1 MSEQEEIIEEKEEKI
16 EKEEVKKPIASR
28 DSLIKRRYR
37 KGEIETTLGRVF
49 EIKSLDPKTM
59 LLTRGSA
66 FLPAFNDF
74 VENQDPQSLGDPEIS
89 DFMDDICCVSI
100 TSINFVKKSL
110 EECTEEETPIE
121 VLDLDE
127 KVEIFSAVMDMS
139 STEDERAEW
148 HFFPGHFAEQSESEV
163 PTS

>member
-1 MSEQEEIIEEKEEKI
+1 MSEQEK
-16 EKEEVKKPIASR
+16 KEEVIEEETKVKKPMASR

-37 KGEIETTLGRVF
+37 TGEIETALGRVF

-59 LLTRGSA
+59 LLSRGSA

-74 VENQDPQSLGDPEIS
+74 IENQNPQSLGDPEIS
-89 DFMDDICCVSI
+89 DFMDDICCISV
-100 TSINFVKKSL
+100 TSVNLVKKDL
-110 EECTEEETPIE
+110 EECTDDETPID

-139 STEDERAEW
+139 SSEEERAEW
-148 HFFPGHFAEQSESEV
+148 QFFPADITEQSESEI

>member
-1 MSEQEEIIEEKEEKI
+1 MSEQEEVIEEKI
-16 EKEEVKKPIASR
+16 EEEVKIKKPMASR

-37 KGEIETTLGRVF
+37 TGEIETTLGRIF

-89 DFMDDICCVSI
+89 DFMDDICCASVV
-100 TSINFVKKSL
+100 SINFVKREL
-110 EECTEEETPIE
+110 EECTEEETPIYA
-121 VLDLDE
+121 LDLDE
-127 KVEIFSAVMDMS
+127 KVEIFSAAMEMS
-139 STEDERAEW
+139 SSEEERAEW
-148 HFFPGHFAEQSESEV
+148 QFFPGELTDESESEIS
-163 PTS
+163 TS

>member
-1 MSEQEEIIEEKEEKI
+1 MSEQEKKEETIEEEVKE
-16 EKEEVKKPIASR
+16 KKPIATR

-37 KGEIETTLGRVF
+37 KGQIETALGRVF

-59 LLTRGSA
+59 LLTRGSS

-74 VENQDPQSLGDPEIS
+74 VENQDPSSLGDPEIS
-89 DFMDDICCVSI
+89 DFMDDICCASI
-100 TSINFVKKSL
+100 TSINFVKKEL
-110 EECTEEETPIE
+110 EECTEEETPID

-139 STEDERAEW
+139 STEEERADW
-148 HFFPGHFAEQSESEV
+148 QFFPGEFADESES
-163 PTS
+163 

>member
-1 MSEQEEIIEEKEEKI
+1 MSEQEEIIEEEENKE
-16 EKEEVKKPIASR
+16 KKPMSSR

-37 KGEIETTLGRVF
+37 IGLIETTLGRVF

-74 VENQDPQSLGDPEIS
+74 IENQSPQSLGDPEIS

-110 EECTEEETPIE
+110 EECTDEETPIE

-127 KVEIFSAVMDMS
+127 KVEIFTAVMDMS
-139 STEDERAEW
+139 STEEERAEW
-148 HFFPGHFAEQSESEV
+148 YFFPGDITEQSESEV
-163 PTS
+163 SISGN

>member
-1 MSEQEEIIEEKEEKI
+1 MSEQEEIIEEEIEEEK
-16 EKEEVKKPIASR
+16 VKKPMASR

-37 KGEIETTLGRVF
+37 TGEIETAIGRVF

-59 LLTRGSA
+59 LLSRGSA

-74 VENQDPQSLGDPEIS
+74 IENQSPQSLGDPEIS
-89 DFMDDICCVSI
+89 DFMDDICCISV
-100 TSINFVKKSL
+100 TSINFVKKEL
-110 EECTEEETPIE
+110 EECTEEETPIA

-139 STEDERAEW
+139 SSEEERAEW
-148 HFFPGHFAEQSESEV
+148 HFFPGDITEQSESEV
-163 PTS
+163 PIS